1 MSSSDFSTVHLSL
14 LARSLART
22 KAAAPF
28 KAPLVLAVQ
37 ALSHLSST
45 RGLARAT
52 HDSIFCDR
60 LTLRVAGAS
69 YALKMKVSKSTFSN
83 CLPVIAL
90 AVLLSSCAQP
100 IPGKSDYLVGVGPI
114 QPQNIDYKHPAPA
127 IPDDVSY
134 WDGDNALGN
143 PLIKINRAQQKAY
156 FYKGGVL
163 VGISRISSG
172 KEYNGTP
179 PGMHKI
185 TQKNQN
191 HFSSAYGV
199 FKSKATGM
207 TINDNVDIRK
217 DKIPAGAVFYNAPMP
232 NFMRITSDGVGMHT
246 GYLPGYAASHGCIR
260 MPHYMSTKFFENVN
274 IGTPVIVE

>member
-1 MSSSDFSTVHLSL
+1 
-14 LARSLART
+14 
-22 KAAAPF
+22 
-28 KAPLVLAVQ
+28 
-37 ALSHLSST
+37 
-45 RGLARAT
+45 
-52 HDSIFCDR
+52 
-60 LTLRVAGAS
+60 
-69 YALKMKVSKSTFSN
+69 MKVSKSAFSN
-83 CLPVIAL
+83 CLAVAAL
-90 AVLLSSCAQP
+90 AALLSSCAQP

-114 QPQNIDYKHPAPA
+114 QSQNIDYKHPAPA

-134 WDGDNALGN
+134 WDGDNAPGN

-172 KEYNGTP
+172 KEDHGTP

-185 TQKNQN
+185 LEKDQG
-191 HFSSAYGV
+191 HVSSVYGV
-199 FKSKATGM
+199 FKNKATGM

-217 DKIPAGAVFYNAPMP
+217 DKIPAGAIFYNAPMP

-260 MPHYMSTKFFENVN
+260 MPHPMSTKFFENVKV
-274 IGTPVIVE
+274 GTPVIVE